1 MSKASEDTVPQSREI
16 LQAFVWLGAWTKAF
30 QLRFQNC
37 QAVFLF
43 QWFTLSTFIYH
54 CKYFA
59 RQWWPGNWIYNRSC
73 TRTRCQL
80 ERCQCYTLVCC
91 IIIEAFLPT
100 EVKIISI
107 VSAFSVKINK
117 INFTKTSVIIG
128 IISGI
133 YIHCY
138 WLMLVYEHNCKGKGA
153 NNHPSVKWIK
163 QTRRTSS
170 SIFHRFGLLFLF
182 FFFFAFIQ

>member
-59 RQWWPGNWIYNRSC
+59 RQWWPGNWIYNKSC
-73 TRTRCQL
+73 TRKLSRCQL
-80 ERCQCYTLVCC
+80 ERCQCHTLVCC
-91 IIIEAFLPT
+91 IITEAFLPT

-107 VSAFSVKINK
+107 VSAFTVKINK
-117 INFTKTSVIIG
+117 MYKNQRNYWHNFRN
-128 IISGI
+128 
-133 YIHCY
+133 IHILLI
-138 WLMLVYEHNCKGKGA
+138 LMLVYEHNCKGKGA

-163 QTRRTSS
+163 QT
-170 SIFHRFGLLFLF
+170 LLSFSNFWSKGIDIRWCSLSVQF
-182 FFFFAFIQ
+182 